1 MEGVPGT
8 AGRRAGTGLPTP
20 ADAPAG
26 GADPGVGGVPALA
39 RGYPPTRMRTSP
51 LGMRRPSGRAP
62 LLLVSTLALLVAL
75 GAGCSD
81 DDGDDGTSPTTT
93 SPTTET
99 SDSRDPDE
107 ATTTEAPDTTASEPT
122 ETGGEVPPPAEGSEV
137 ALDAGQAE
145 AVIGQLLTRLQAV
158 LAEAKADGD
167 NAETVRAGFT
177 DVFDATEAADQ
188 FDGINEFGG
197 LPVVSA
203 QPGTPTVD
211 GVEVVGGSGTCVTGT
226 AEIDLDPLMTQSVGA
241 LQPYSFRL
249 QPAGDGAPAP
259 AWRLSY
265 MGFVREG
272 AYTENAACP
281 A

>member
-1 MEGVPGT
+1 
-8 AGRRAGTGLPTP
+8 
-20 ADAPAG
+20 
-26 GADPGVGGVPALA
+26 
-39 RGYPPTRMRTSP
+39 
-51 LGMRRPSGRAP
+51 MRRPRGRAP
-62 LLLVSTLALLVAL
+62 LLLSALALVAAL

-81 DDGDDGTSPTTT
+81 DDGGDDTTPTTT
-93 SPTTET
+93 SPRTET
-99 SDSRDPDE
+99 SDDGGDTD
-107 ATTTEAPDTTASEPT
+107 ATTTTETPETTASEPT
-122 ETGGEVPPPAEGSEV
+122 GSGGEVPPPAEGTEV

-158 LAEAKADGD
+158 MAAAKADGD
-167 NAETVRAGFT
+167 DAETLRAGLT
-177 DVFDATEAADQ
+177 EVFDATEAADQ

-197 LPVVSA
+197 LPVVSPE
-203 QPGTPTVD
+203 PGTPTVD

-226 AEIDLDPLMTQSVGA
+226 AEIDLDPLMTQPVGA

-249 QPAGDGAPAP
+249 EPAGDGAPAP